1 MPSQEMR
8 TRPRPRA
15 SLEPAARSGFTN
27 PRRFR
32 FSPAMQLLPGFR
44 DFYPDDCARRNY
56 ILETWRSVAR
66 RYGFVEFDGPVLE
79 PIELYKKKSGGELVG
94 QLFDF
99 TDKGERHVALRPEM
113 TPTLARM
120 VAARERDFK
129 KPLKWFCVPQFFRYE
144 KQQRGRLREFYQ
156 LNCDILG
163 EPSPAA
169 DAELVAVV
177 IDLLRGF
184 GLGEKDFVVRLSSR
198 TAWQEFFARA
208 GGQPEDEYEFFQIVD
223 KAERN
228 PPEKTDAALAK
239 FGLTAQQVL
248 DFMRSKT
255 ATAELAPILADLT
268 ARGLGGF
275 VEIDYAIVRGLAY
288 YTGVVFEV
296 FDRSKNERA
305 LAGGGRYDKLLSLM
319 SDGKTDLPA
328 LGFGMGDVVLANL
341 INDTPAAKAQLDAW
355 LARERAADVYVVI
368 AKEERRP
375 EALALVQRLRD
386 AGQRTDFPLT
396 AAKIGKQFQTA
407 EQLGARIA
415 VLVGDE
421 WPQVKVKTLATR
433 EEQFI
438 AADAVLACF
447 QPST

>member
-8 TRPRPRA
+8 TRPLPRA

-239 FGLTAQQVL
+239 FGLTAQHVL

-433 EEQFI
+433 EEQLI
-438 AADAVLACF
+438 AADAVLACL

>member
-1 MPSQEMR
+1 MPSQEVR
-8 TRPRPRA
+8 TRPLPRA
-15 SLEPAARSGFTN
+15 SLEPAARSGFAN
-27 PRRFR
+27 PARFR

-56 ILETWRSVAR
+56 ILETWRTVAR

-79 PIELYKKKSGGELVG
+79 PMALYEKKSGGELVG

-99 TDKGERHVALRPEM
+99 TDKGDRHVAMRPEM

-169 DAELVAVV
+169 DAELIAVL

-208 GGQPEDEYEFFQIVD
+208 GGQPADEYEFFQIVD

-239 FGLTAQQVL
+239 FGLTAQHVI

-319 SDGKTDLPA
+319 SDGKADLPA

-341 INDTPAAKAQLDAW
+341 INDTPAAKTQLDAW

-368 AKEERRP
+368 AKEERRAD
-375 EALALVQRLRD
+375 ALALVQRLRD

-421 WPQVKVKTLATR
+421 WPQVKVKVLATR
-433 EEQFI
+433 EETLI
-438 AADAVLACF
+438 AADNVLAF
-447 QPST
+447 LQPPS

>member
-1 MPSQEMR
+1 MR
-8 TRPRPRA
+8 TRPLPRA

-433 EEQFI
+433 EEQLI
-438 AADAVLACF
+438 AADAVLACL

>member
-1 MPSQEMR
+1 
-8 TRPRPRA
+8 
-15 SLEPAARSGFTN
+15 
-27 PRRFR
+27 
-32 FSPAMQLLPGFR
+32 MQLLPGFR
-44 DFYPDDCARRNY
+44 DFFPDDCARRNY
-56 ILETWRSVAR
+56 ILETWRTVAR
-66 RYGFVEFDGPVLE
+66 RYGFVEYDGPVLE
-79 PIELYKKKSGGELVG
+79 PMALYEKKSGGELVG

-99 TDKGERHVALRPEM
+99 TDKGDRHVAMRPEM

-156 LNCDILG
+156 LNCDIIG
-163 EPSPAA
+163 EASPAA
-169 DAELVAVV
+169 DAEMVAVV
-177 IDLLRGF
+177 IDMLRGF

-198 TAWQEFFARA
+198 TAWQQFFAQA
-208 GGQPEDEYEFFQIVD
+208 GGTADDEYEFFQIVD

-248 DFMRSKT
+248 DFMRSRT
-255 ATAELAPILADLT
+255 PTAELAPILADLV

-319 SDGKTDLPA
+319 SDGKADLPA

-375 EALALVQRLRD
+375 EALGLVQRLRE

-407 EQLGARIA
+407 EQLGARVA

-433 EEQFI
+433 EETLV
-438 AADAVLACF
+438 AASDVLAF
-447 QPST
+447 LLPSS